1 MLEYSGV
8 IVLSVLFQFTTLD
21 YIFGI
26 FKLFSKKSN
35 IANGYLKMGSIAGSR
50 DPAIRYTAGL
60 WTVNSK
66 KKTNTYHLPTVTD
79 RTRQK

>member
-1 MLEYSGV
+1 MLENSGV
-8 IVLSVLFQFTTLD
+8 IALSVLLQFTTFD
-21 YIFGI
+21 YICGI

-35 IANGYLKMGSIAGSR
+35 IASGYMKMGSIAGSR

-66 KKTNTYHLPTVTD
+66 KKPNTYHLPTVTD

>member
-8 IVLSVLFQFTTLD
+8 IVLSVLLQFTTFD
-21 YIFGI
+21 YICGI
-26 FKLFSKKSN
+26 FKLFSQKSN
-35 IANGYLKMGSIAGSR
+35 IASGYMKMGSIAGSR

-60 WTVNSK
+60 WTVDSK
-66 KKTNTYHLPTVTD
+66 KKPNTYHLPTVTD

>member
-1 MLEYSGV
+1 MT
-8 IVLSVLFQFTTLD
+8 FD
-21 YIFGI
+21 YICGI

-35 IANGYLKMGSIAGSR
+35 IASGYLKMGSIAGSK

-60 WTVNSK
+60 RTVNSK
-66 KKTNTYHLPTVTD
+66 TKPNTYHLPTVTD

>member
-8 IVLSVLFQFTTLD
+8 IVLSVLLQFTTFD

-50 DPAIRYTAGL
+50 DPAIRYTAGVIKSRKL
-60 WTVNSK
+60 K
-66 KKTNTYHLPTVTD
+66 KD
-79 RTRQK
+79 RQHNDT